1 MTCYNVSQKETAQ
14 SCDSYSTSSEWQLT
28 IGEHD
33 VQYWSIFKVFCET
46 TVTFVTNTV
55 ATISQVHF
63 VKAPQGAVSEKLERK
78 DFDYL
83 SIQDFLRCAKEM
95 GYLLVIVYLH
105 AGL

>member
-1 MTCYNVSQKETAQ
+1 M
-14 SCDSYSTSSEWQLT
+14 
-28 IGEHD
+28 
-33 VQYWSIFKVFCET
+33 QYWSIFKVFCET

-83 SIQDFLRCAKEM
+83 SI
-95 GYLLVIVYLH
+95 
-105 AGL
+105 